1 MVLPSSLRSYLN
13 EPAVPDP
20 PARVGRD
27 WWLVGAA
34 AVIGVLEA
42 ALRTDAEWVAFPVG
56 WRVASAVVFL
66 ATLPTLLIRRTHPLV
81 ATVVAFGVT
90 MAFGVAGSLATGGG
104 LAGLTTGAV
113 MLVTAYSLY
122 RWGSGRDGAIGA
134 VVLLVVLVV
143 GMWTDSNGA
152 ADVIGGTIVLCAPV
166 EIGLLVRYRQV
177 AQERAIAEATSRERT
192 ELARELHDTIAHHVS
207 AIAVQAQAGRAVAA
221 ADPERA
227 LAVLAVIEDTAK
239 EALGEMRTMVAH
251 VAGRGRR
258 RAHPPPGPGR
268 PGPAR
273 PGPAGRPAGR
283 GRGRRRPGP
292 GRPGGGNRRVPHRPG
307 VGHQRHPPRPP
318 GHPGGGTGGPP
329 RRPGASHGGRR
340 RSRRRPGRAD
350 GGPVGADSD
359 GFGYG
364 LIGMA
369 ERAHLLGG
377 QLTAGP
383 DAGGRWLVTADLPAS
398 TTDGAGVPA

>member
-27 WWLVGAA
+27 WTLIGVA
-34 AVIGVLEA
+34 AVVGVLEA
-42 ALRTDAEWVAFPVG
+42 TLRTDAEWVALPVG
-56 WRVASAVVFL
+56 WRVASVVVFL
-66 ATLPTLLIRRTHPLV
+66 ATLPALLVRRTHPLA
-81 ATVVAFGVT
+81 ATIVSFGVSIG
-90 MAFGVAGSLATGGG
+90 FGVAGSVTLDS
-104 LAGLTTGAV
+104 GLTGLTSGAV
-113 MLVTAYSLY
+113 MLVTAYALY
-122 RWGSGRDGAIGA
+122 RWGSGRHGAIGA
-134 VVLLVVLVV
+134 VVLLAAGVV
-143 GMWTDSNGA
+143 GMWADSAGPS
-152 ADVIGGTIVLCAPV
+152 DVIGGFIVLCAPV
-166 EIGLLVRYRQV
+166 EIGLIVRYRHA

-239 EALGEMRTMVAH
+239 EALGEMRTMVRTWR
-251 VAGRGRR
+251 AGADADLTPRQGL
-258 RAHPPPGPGR
+258 ADLDGL
-268 PGPAR
+268 AR
-273 PGPAGRPAGR
+273 
-283 GRGRRRPGP
+283 
-292 GRPGGGNRRVPHRPG
+292 HRPG
-307 VGHQRHPPRPP
+307 ELRVEVDVDGGLGPVDQVVGTAVYRIAQESVTNATRHA
-318 GHPGGGTGGPP
+318 
-329 RRPGASHGGRR
+329 RRATRVVVRVARHGDRVRLTVADDGAGA
-340 RSRRRPGRAD
+340 GRAD
-350 GGPVGADSD
+350 GGAVGADGD

-383 DAGGRWLVTADLPAS
+383 AAGGGWLVTADLPAT

>member
-27 WWLVGAA
+27 WALIGVA
-34 AVIGVLEA
+34 AVVGVLEA

-56 WRVASAVVFL
+56 WRVASAVVLL
-66 ATLPTLLIRRTHPLV
+66 ATLPLMLIRRTHPLV

-90 MAFGVAGSLATGGG
+90 MAFGVTGSLTTGGG

-113 MLVTAYSLY
+113 MLVHAYALY

-143 GMWTDSNGA
+143 GMWTDSNGPG
-152 ADVIGGTIVLCAPV
+152 DVIGGTIVLCAPV
-166 EIGLLVRYRQV
+166 EIGLLVRYRH
-177 AQERAIAEATSRERT
+177 AARERAIAEATSRERT

-239 EALGEMRTMVAH
+239 EALGEMRTMVRTWR
-251 VAGRGRR
+251 AGADAELTPRQGLADLDQLVRDRPGDLRVEVDVDGGLGPVDPVVGTAVYRIAQESVTNATRHAR
-258 RAHPPPGPGR
+258 RASR
-268 PGPAR
+268 VVVRVAR
-273 PGPAGRPAGR
+273 HGD
-283 GRGRRRPGP
+283 
-292 GRPGGGNRRVPHRPG
+292 RVRLT
-307 VGHQRHPPRPP
+307 VADD
-318 GHPGGGTGGPP
+318 GTGA
-329 RRPGASHGGRR
+329 GA
-340 RSRRRPGRAD
+340 GRAD
-350 GGPVGADSD
+350 GGAVGADGD

-383 DAGGRWLVTADLPAS
+383 AAGGGWLVTADLPAT